1 MAYQRPDTYPDGK
14 PIPKS
19 LPPAYQ
25 PASNDAVPKGQ
36 RCSNCGYYNPVNDK
50 CSRWNNAVVRP
61 QWWCAKW
68 EKIQGE

>member
-1 MAYQRPDTYPDGK
+1 MAYQRPDAYPDGK

-25 PASNDAVPKGQ
+25 SASNDAVPNGQ

-61 QWWCAKW
+61 QFWCKAW
-68 EKIQGE
+68 EKIKGA